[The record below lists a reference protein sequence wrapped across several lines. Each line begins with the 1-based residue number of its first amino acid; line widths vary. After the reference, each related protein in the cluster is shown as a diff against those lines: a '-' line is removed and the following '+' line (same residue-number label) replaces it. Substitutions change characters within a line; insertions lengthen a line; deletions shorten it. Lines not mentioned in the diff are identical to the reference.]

1 MTTTFIICPT
11 YRNPNKAN
19 ITRLFGPVMLLEQ
32 MKQQDYD
39 GTIKIAIID
48 SSPTPHP
55 FFAALPSNVT
65 DNFIYLH
72 LPDRND
78 IDHDTLKK
86 FPQAMSFIPDDDAL
100 KLPVWQQQVNECV
113 AWDNIFPYWSE
124 GYPYPTTIAQQIAAT
139 RPTIGMKRNAAIA
152 ALAETYGPANAIV
165 YADDDDLRD
174 ASYVRELANN
184 LESSLSFTRV
194 LKQLVYISKDSQ
206 AKWGVYDVDL
216 ECDANGNWLPPKET
230 KHVELKNLDPNYK
243 STIGEELSEI
253 KCLAFPPIGFQ
264 GATHAY
270 SFGLWEKA
278 VKEFGGV
285 PITSMSEDTLFYLNC
300 KNHFGKGLTT
310 TKTVPKQVNFVRIC
324 DGANASVVQWTDDL
338 QPNQVPKWAIDAVR
352 PIENAMSSVNF
363 DAPSYFRNLAHR
375 YLQTGQIL
383 WSGNNYG
390 ASRLTLDFN

>member
-113 AWDNIFPYWSE
+113 AWDNIF
-124 GYPYPTTIAQQIAAT
+124 I
-139 RPTIGMKRNAAIA
+139 
-152 ALAETYGPANAIV
+152 
-165 YADDDDLRD
+165 D
-174 ASYVRELANN
+174 
-184 LESSLSFTRV
+184 
-194 LKQLVYISKDSQ
+194 
-206 AKWGVYDVDL
+206 
-216 ECDANGNWLPPKET
+216 
-230 KHVELKNLDPNYK
+230 
-243 STIGEELSEI
+243 
-253 KCLAFPPIGFQ
+253 
-264 GATHAY
+264 
-270 SFGLWEKA
+270 
-278 VKEFGGV
+278 
-285 PITSMSEDTLFYLNC
+285 
-300 KNHFGKGLTT
+300 
-310 TKTVPKQVNFVRIC
+310 NFVRHHSFRII
-324 DGANASVVQWTDDL
+324 Q
-338 QPNQVPKWAIDAVR
+338 AVK
-352 PIENAMSSVNF
+352 
-363 DAPSYFRNLAHR
+363 
-375 YLQTGQIL
+375 TIL
-383 WSGNNYG
+383 
-390 ASRLTLDFN
+390 LF